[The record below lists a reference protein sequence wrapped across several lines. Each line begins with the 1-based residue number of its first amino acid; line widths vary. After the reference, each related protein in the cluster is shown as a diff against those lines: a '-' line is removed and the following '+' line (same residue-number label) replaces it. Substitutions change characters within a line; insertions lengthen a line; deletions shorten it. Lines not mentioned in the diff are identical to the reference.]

1 VAAANPYNPCAA
13 QPLYL
18 GNDFELAQFCIVSGL
33 ALHLDNTFLEND
45 DPQLSC
51 LA

>member
-1 VAAANPYNPCAA
+1 MAE
-13 QPLYL
+13 Q
-18 GNDFELAQFCIVSGL
+18 L
-33 ALHLDNTFLEND
+33 ALTISSLHRFASVRDPFAPLRDPLHFDNTFLEND